1 MSVVNQMRGAV
12 RGEVLTRRPHSAWV
26 AALTLAITCGAQF
39 VVVIDETIVNV
50 ALPSIGRELSFG
62 TASLAW
68 VVDAYMLLFGGFLLL
83 GGRCADLFG
92 RLRMFRIGLALFAA
106 ASLLAGLADSPELL
120 VVARAIQGFGGALL
134 SPAALSILV
143 VTFSTE
149 HERRRALGLW
159 GGLIGIAG
167 VSGVILGGVITDTV
181 GWQWIFFVNVPI
193 AIVLGVLTLLLP
205 NRGLA
210 APERGGR
217 LNPIG
222 ATLVTG
228 GLLLLIY
235 TVINTSHRSWD
246 DPVTI
251 AGLAGSAALLTTFV
265 TYELRARNPLIR
277 LSLLAHRPVAVANI
291 LTMLAASALY
301 GMFFFLT
308 LYMQQVHQWSPLRTG
323 WSWAPFGLAIALF
336 TGVAIKL
343 LPRVGSRAL
352 VVTGLVL
359 CGAGQFLLLRTT
371 VTGSY
376 SAELLPA
383 LLLCGT
389 GLGLALVP
397 NTVTAVTG
405 IAASEAGAASGILN
419 TAQQVGGAVGLA
431 VLATLATRRFASEQ
445 AAGATPADAMVSGF
459 HHGFTVMIV
468 LTGVAVLV
476 ALAGPT
482 VRGRVDVTTIQG
494 A

>member
-1 MSVVNQMRGAV
+1 MTAQPQSAVRGAV
-12 RGEVLTRRPHSAWV
+12 RPSRSASPFV

-50 ALPSIGRELSFG
+50 ALPSIGRELAFG

-92 RLRMFRIGLALFAA
+92 RMRMFRIGLALFAA

-120 VVARAIQGFGGALL
+120 VVARGLQGLGGALL

-143 VTFSTE
+143 VTFTTE
-149 HERRRALGLW
+149 RSRRRALGLW

-167 VSGVILGGVITDTV
+167 VTGVILGGVITDTV
-181 GWQWIFFVNVPI
+181 GWPWIFFVNVPI
-193 AIVLGVLTLLLP
+193 ALVLGVLTLLLP
-205 NRGLA
+205 TRGFA
-210 APERGGR
+210 AARRTGR
-217 LNPIG
+217 FNPVG
-222 ATLVTG
+222 ATLVTA

-235 TVINTSHRSWD
+235 SVISTSHRSWG
-246 DPVTI
+246 DPVTVG
-251 AGLAGSAALLTTFV
+251 GLAGAAALLTVFV
-265 TYELRARNPLIR
+265 IHELRSANPLIR
-277 LSLLAHRPVAVANI
+277 LSLFAYRPVAVANV

-308 LYMQQVHQWSPLRTG
+308 LYMQQVHQWSPMRTG
-323 WSWAPFGLAIALF
+323 WSWVPFGVVIALF
-336 TGVAIKL
+336 TGVAIQL
-343 LPRVGSRAL
+343 LPKVGSRAL
-352 VVTGLVL
+352 IVTGLVL
-359 CGAGQFLLLRTT
+359 CGVGQFLLMRTT
-371 VTGSY
+371 ATGSY
-376 SAELLPA
+376 TAELLPA

-397 NTVTAVTG
+397 NTVTAVSG
-405 IAASEAGAASGILN
+405 IAPTEAGAASGILN

-431 VLATLATRRFASEQ
+431 VLAALATRKFTSEL
-445 AAGATPADAMVSGF
+445 AAGATPADAMVAGF
-459 HHGFTVMIV
+459 HHGFAVMIG
-468 LTGVAVLV
+468 LTAAAVLV
-476 ALAGPT
+476 AFAVPT
-482 VRGRVDVTTIQG
+482 VRRRVDVADI